1 MVRVT
6 FSDTPDL
13 DDLRKRVD
21 ALGFGDVTIQ
31 QFGGPHEVTI
41 RTPLPEGGEGA
52 SNRAATALKQTV
64 MAGYPDA
71 RFGRVD
77 AVSGKV
83 SGELFRTGSYAMLF
97 AMIAISIYIWFRFE
111 WQFGIGALFAL
122 VHDVALTFGFFALTP
137 FEFDL
142 NIVAAILPI
151 ICYSLND
158 TFVIYDRFRENLRKY
173 RKKIG
178 RAPFRERVGQY
189 VEITVCGGT

>member
-1 MVRVT
+1 MLFFSSRRRHTRCALVT
-6 FSDTPDL
+6 GVQTC
-13 DDLRKRVD
+13 
-21 ALGFGDVTIQ
+21 ALPIFQ

-71 RFGRVD
+71 RFGSVD

-111 WQFGIGALFAL
+111 WQFGIGALL
-122 VHDVALTFGFFALTP
+122 DRKSTR
-137 FEFDL
+137 L
-142 NIVAAILPI
+142 N
-151 ICYSLND
+151 SSH
-158 TFVIYDRFRENLRKY
+158 
-173 RKKIG
+173 
-178 RAPFRERVGQY
+178 
-189 VEITVCGGT
+189 